1 MIKCVRLVGVLLVSS
16 LFAACSTLPTRPSAA
31 PVPAPKAVSYPRV
44 ALTQKL
50 MYDVLLGEI
59 AGERGDFNVSIK
71 YLADATAQ
79 TKDPRLARRTTEI
92 ALYTGQYGRARTA
105 AKIWVK
111 AEPKSLAAHEAY
123 AQALLGAGQ
132 PRMAEEE
139 LATVLRLSAADQRA
153 SNYLAIAGLL
163 AHQPAGTNPEAIMQR
178 LVALYPRSAHAYFAL
193 ARLDVERTRLR
204 SAETAINQTLAF
216 KPAWEEA
223 AIFKGRIL
231 MLEGHAEQAA
241 RFYRSFLYTYPQ
253 ATELRL
259 NYARYLVNVKDWS
272 AALDQFRRVVRDL
285 PDDAEANY
293 ATGLLAM
300 QMSQYAEAEKYLERT
315 LSLQP
320 GNHQVEID
328 LGDLAEERGDYPR
341 AQYWFGRG
349 AHGASLFPGELH
361 LALLLAREGHLVQAE
376 AKLHVLKTVSK
387 RQQVEL
393 VLAKDEVLS
402 RQHRYPAAL
411 RRLSR
416 GLRTHPDNTQLLY
429 ARALVELKLGRLHAH
444 ERDLRAILK
453 KDPQNVEALNA
464 LGYTLT
470 NHSTRYQ
477 EAFSLIARALKLQPG
492 DPYIMDSMG
501 WADYRLGHLKAA
513 TKYLRQALSVRP
525 DAEISAHLGEVLW
538 RRGNHEEAETVWK
551 HALKQDPESAPLKRT
566 MQKFMH

>member
-1 MIKCVRLVGVLLVSS
+1 MKKCARLAGMLLVSS
-16 LFAACSTLPTRPSAA
+16 LCAACSTLPARPRPT
-31 PVPAPKAVSYPRV
+31 PVPAPKTASYPHV

-92 ALYTGQYGRARTA
+92 ALYTGQYSRASA
-105 AKIWVK
+105 AAEIWVK

-123 AQALLGAGQ
+123 AQALLGDGQ
-132 PRMAEEE
+132 PRVAEQE

-153 SNYLAIAGLL
+153 NDYLAIAGLL
-163 AHQPAGTNPEAIMQR
+163 AHQPAGTNPAAIMQR
-178 LVALYPRSAHAYFAL
+178 LVAIHPRSAHAYFAL
-193 ARLDVERTRLR
+193 ARLDVERTRLK
-204 SAETAINQTLAF
+204 SAEAAINQSLAL

-231 MLEGHAEQAA
+231 MLAGHAGQAA
-241 RFYRSFLYTYPQ
+241 RFYHSFLYTYPQ

-259 NYARYLVNVKDWS
+259 NYARYLVNVKDWG
-272 AALDQFRRVVRDL
+272 AALDQFRQVVRDL

-300 QMSQYAEAEKYLERT
+300 QMSRYAEASKYLEHT

-328 LGDLAEERGDYPR
+328 LGDLAEEQGDYPR
-341 AQYWFGRG
+341 ARYWFGRG

-361 LALLLAREGHLVQAE
+361 LALLLAREGHLAQAE
-376 AKLHVLKTVSK
+376 AKLHVLKPTRK
-387 RQQVEL
+387 RQRVEL

-402 RQHRYPAAL
+402 QQHRYPAAL
-411 RRLSR
+411 HRLSLS
-416 GLRTHPDNTQLLY
+416 LRTYPGNTQLLY
-429 ARALVELKLGRLHAH
+429 ARALVELKLGRLQAH

-470 NHSTRYQ
+470 NHSTRYH
-477 EAFSLIARALKLQPG
+477 EAFRLISRALKLQPG

-513 TKYLRQALSVRP
+513 TRYLRQALAVRP

-538 RRGNHEEAETVWK
+538 QRGNHGEAETVWK
-551 HALKQDPESAPLKRT
+551 HALKQDPKSAPLKRI